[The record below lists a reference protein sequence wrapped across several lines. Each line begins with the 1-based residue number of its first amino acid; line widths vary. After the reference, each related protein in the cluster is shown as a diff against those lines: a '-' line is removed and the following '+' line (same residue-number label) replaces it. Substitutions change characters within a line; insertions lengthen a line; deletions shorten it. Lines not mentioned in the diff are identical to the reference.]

1 MELEIYSAF
10 VKAGVSESDAKEA
23 VESINK
29 EIDKRY
35 ALHAQQ
41 LATKGDLAEME
52 NRLLRAMNEM
62 QPWALGSIFAAVA
75 LFAAVTKIWH

>member
-1 MELEIYSAF
+1 MELEIYNAF
-10 VKAGVSESDAKEA
+10 VKAGVPEADAKAA

-41 LATKGDLAEME
+41 LFTKADGSELKAEIIK
-52 NRLLRAMNEM
+52 
-62 QPWALGSIFAAVA
+62 WSIGTMFAAVG
-75 LFAAVTKIWH
+75 LFAALGKIFH